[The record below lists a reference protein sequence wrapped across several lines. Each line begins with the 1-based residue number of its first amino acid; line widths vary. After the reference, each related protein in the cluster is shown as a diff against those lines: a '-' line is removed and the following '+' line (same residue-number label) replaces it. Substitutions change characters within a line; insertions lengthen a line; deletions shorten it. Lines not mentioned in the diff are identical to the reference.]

1 VKAVWRQQVLDKA
14 RDMQRYVLDL
24 NEWRNSLKEDV
35 AQIRA
40 TTIEATQG
48 VAQSQQQQEAN
59 AQLSAQQSTVGFTI
73 EAINNHIQ
81 RNHHPCS
88 MLLQEFKNAFLFKNR
103 HLLFIECKNPADTDK
118 VSSSAEFLNKPEDGL
133 VGKEVP

>member
-1 VKAVWRQQVLDKA
+1 VEANVKAVWRQQVLDKA

-48 VAQSQQQQEAN
+48 FA
-59 AQLSAQQSTVGFTI
+59 
-73 EAINNHIQ
+73 
-81 RNHHPCS
+81 
-88 MLLQEFKNAFLFKNR
+88 
-103 HLLFIECKNPADTDK
+103 
-118 VSSSAEFLNKPEDGL
+118 
-133 VGKEVP
+133 